1 MAFARFYLD
10 KEKDIC
16 VTMDRNEEGQ
26 MAYVLTTPNHSTGN
40 LIRNLAALCNL
51 PLTRSA
57 EGYFIIQGIVPAY
70 YDGNCR
76 LFYLF
81 SLGDR
86 EAARIESDGHVHLYV
101 QIPAIAKTLM
111 SQTRDYQLSF
121 AKTIV
126 RTRIPAECKFRTDL
140 HTHMNATL
148 SPDQLI
154 ALGIVHQ
161 IRYSLYYIRK
171 LHLRLRPE
179 QEQVL
184 RILRTDAEAQFL
196 ASGSTLT
203 GKYKDRK
210 INDNVF
216 INFADLILNNLENA
230 EYNIPRIRASLAIMK
245 DSQAVFTNLEKVY
258 LYRYVF
264 AKGVSSSDWIP
275 LHDIDRIPDPD
286 IAGTVKQ
293 MLADHQ
299 TRAYRHNTLF
309 QDKMLWTARNY
320 QHTGI
325 RYVEMSD
332 TTLVK
337 PKEAIDMLGE
347 VHAVMPAI
355 YKETG
360 VRIRF
365 LAALRRIPLTIVK
378 DQKAAPDYM
387 VMSLKTLKA
396 VAVDPYVAGSDIVG
410 EEINDI
416 RDLSD
421 VIADL
426 TAIAKDDPY
435 FVIRI
440 HAGENDSLH
449 DNVGNSV
456 RCVQKALAPGQKMP
470 HIRIG
475 HGLYTPGLNSQ
486 KGKELLA
493 LLKDNPVTV
502 EFQITSNVRLNN
514 LSSVKHHPLKQ
525 YLKAGIPC
533 VQGTDGGA
541 IYGTDSL
548 DEQLALA
555 TLLGLS
561 VDEQKQMCAAE
572 EAVLAFSERAFTEKT
587 AMYQKAKGHRS
598 LRLFYTYRENEAQ
611 RAAMKSSSPVKLLDA
626 ATVLGDHVHPLPFD
640 KKPIVICGGSFN
652 NDFSRVRTHA
662 PECAVIDRLL
672 EEADPRRVCFIIGD
686 QLNGYEKY
694 LLDHAGGR
702 FEIYAFVPKLISGS
716 LARKL
721 AGCGAY
727 IRVGTEASAMGLYK
741 SIAYEVFKHRSS
753 ILIAFEGNAAGEN
766 LIQEAR
772 NAKYETRIFVNAR
785 ARSLRSKAA
794 SLQGYVTLFDSDA
807 IVPDILKYTERH

>member
-1 MAFARFYLD
+1 MTFARFYLD

-16 VTMDRNEEGQ
+16 VAMDRNEAGE
-26 MAYVLTTPNHSTGN
+26 MAYVLSTPNHSTGN
-40 LIRNLAALCNL
+40 LICNLASLCHL
-51 PLTRSA
+51 PITRSPK
-57 EGYFIIQGIVPAY
+57 GFFIIEGIVPAY

-81 SLGDR
+81 SLGDTQ
-86 EAARIESDGHVHLYV
+86 AARIEDDGRVHLYV

-111 SQTRDYQLSF
+111 SQTRDYHLPVT
-121 AKTIV
+121 KTIV

-148 SPDQLI
+148 TPDQLI

-171 LHLRLRPE
+171 LQLRLRPE

-184 RILRTDAEAQFL
+184 RILRMDAEQEFI
-196 ASGSTLT
+196 ASGSTLR
-203 GKYKDRK
+203 GKYKERR
-210 INDNVF
+210 INDHVF

-264 AKGVSSSDWIP
+264 AKGVESSDTIK
-275 LHDIDRIPDPD
+275 LHDVDRIPDPD
-286 IAGTVKQ
+286 IRNTVHQ
-293 MLADHQ
+293 MLVDHQ
-299 TRAYRHNTLF
+299 TRTYRHNSLF

-320 QHTGI
+320 QRTGI
-325 RYVEMSD
+325 HYVEISD

-337 PKEAIDMLGE
+337 PKEAIDMLSE
-347 VHAVMPAI
+347 VHVVMPSI

-378 DQKAAPDYM
+378 DQAAAPDYM
-387 VMSLKTLKA
+387 ATSIKTLKA
-396 VAVDPYVAGSDIVG
+396 VAMDPYVAGSDIVG

-416 RDLSD
+416 RELSD

-426 TAIAKDDPY
+426 TAIAKEDPS

-470 HIRIG
+470 QIRIG
-475 HGLYTPGLNSQ
+475 HGLYTPSLNSR
-486 KGKELLA
+486 KGQELLE
-493 LLKDNPVTV
+493 LLRNNPVTV

-555 TLLGLS
+555 TLLGLT
-561 VDEQKQMCAAE
+561 VDEQKQMCEAE
-572 EAVLAFSERAFTEKT
+572 QAVLAFSERAFQQKS
-587 AMYQKAKGHRS
+587 ALYQKQKGHRS
-598 LRLFYTYRENEAQ
+598 LRLFYMHRENEMTRQ
-611 RAAMKSSSPVKLLDA
+611 QMRTSKPMELLDA
-626 ATVLGDHVHPLPFD
+626 SKALGDHVRPLPFD
-640 KKPIVICGGSFN
+640 KKPIVICGGSLN
-652 NDFSRVRTHA
+652 NDFSRVRIHA
-662 PECAVIDRLL
+662 SECAVIDRLL
-672 EEADPRRVCFIIGD
+672 AEADPRRVCFIIGD
-686 QLNGYEKY
+686 RLNGYERY
-694 LLDHAGGR
+694 LLDHADGR
-702 FEIYAFVPKLISGS
+702 FEIFAFVPKLISPYS
-716 LARKL
+716 ARKL
-721 AGCGAY
+721 AGCGAW
-727 IRVGTEASAMGLYK
+727 IRVGTEASTMGLYK

-753 ILIAFEGNAAGEN
+753 ILVAFEGNAAGEN

-772 NAKYETRIFVNAR
+772 NAKYETRIFVNAK
-785 ARSLRSKAA
+785 AKNLRNKAS
-794 SLQGYVTLFDSDA
+794 SLQGYVTMFDSETV
-807 IVPDILKYTERH
+807 VPDILKYTERH

>member
-1 MAFARFYLD
+1 MPFARFYLD

-275 LHDIDRIPDPD
+275 LHDSGSGYCRYSEADAGGPSDPRLPAQYAVPGQD
-286 IAGTVKQ
+286 ALDGAQ
-293 MLADHQ
+293 LP
-299 TRAYRHNTLF
+299 AYRHL
-309 QDKMLWTARNY
+309 LCRNVGY
-320 QHTGI
+320 
-325 RYVEMSD
+325 D
-332 TTLVK
+332 
-337 PKEAIDMLGE
+337 LGE
-347 VHAVMPAI
+347 A
-355 YKETG
+355 E
-360 VRIRF
+360 
-365 LAALRRIPLTIVK
+365 
-378 DQKAAPDYM
+378 
-387 VMSLKTLKA
+387 
-396 VAVDPYVAGSDIVG
+396 GSD
-410 EEINDI
+410 
-416 RDLSD
+416 RY
-421 VIADL
+421 AW
-426 TAIAKDDPY
+426 
-435 FVIRI
+435 R
-440 HAGENDSLH
+440 
-449 DNVGNSV
+449 
-456 RCVQKALAPGQKMP
+456 
-470 HIRIG
+470 
-475 HGLYTPGLNSQ
+475 
-486 KGKELLA
+486 
-493 LLKDNPVTV
+493 
-502 EFQITSNVRLNN
+502 
-514 LSSVKHHPLKQ
+514 
-525 YLKAGIPC
+525 
-533 VQGTDGGA
+533 GT
-541 IYGTDSL
+541 
-548 DEQLALA
+548 
-555 TLLGLS
+555 
-561 VDEQKQMCAAE
+561 C
-572 EAVLAFSERAFTEKT
+572 
-587 AMYQKAKGHRS
+587 
-598 LRLFYTYRENEAQ
+598 
-611 RAAMKSSSPVKLLDA
+611 
-626 ATVLGDHVHPLPFD
+626 
-640 KKPIVICGGSFN
+640 
-652 NDFSRVRTHA
+652 
-662 PECAVIDRLL
+662 
-672 EEADPRRVCFIIGD
+672 
-686 QLNGYEKY
+686 
-694 LLDHAGGR
+694 
-702 FEIYAFVPKLISGS
+702 
-716 LARKL
+716 
-721 AGCGAY
+721 
-727 IRVGTEASAMGLYK
+727 
-741 SIAYEVFKHRSS
+741 
-753 ILIAFEGNAAGEN
+753 
-766 LIQEAR
+766 R
-772 NAKYETRIFVNAR
+772 NAGH
-785 ARSLRSKAA
+785 L
-794 SLQGYVTLFDSDA
+794 
-807 IVPDILKYTERH
+807 